1 MAFGEQFLHFPD
13 LFPLRR
19 SGEPWGNES
28 IDVDFV
34 GGPYRFT
41 GLDASQVE
49 ACHERFGELCRD
61 PSTDS
66 SPPTVTTRVFRVG
79 ANEFIPLDLSSGW
92 DYSFDRDY
100 SPTAVRLAGVD
111 FMGRLDWQSG
121 PNGADGSDEGRATA
135 PFAGTLW
142 THEPGG
148 GAFQCLHENFFRV
161 LVAYRLLALGGALLH
176 SAGVVS
182 KGWAH
187 LFLGRSGAGKSTL
200 SRLSQDSGRLVLSDD
215 MNALCP
221 AGEVADSEAPVV
233 VEKLPFAGDLGRI
246 PGPRSAY
253 PLRTLNRLLQG
264 EDAVRPLAT
273 SQAVALL
280 IACSPFVNSDPHRL
294 DALVANLE
302 ALAGKAPTQELEFA
316 LGDTFWTLLDE
327 GVEPPTS

>member
-19 SGEPWGNES
+19 SGEPWGTES
-28 IDVDFV
+28 VDIDFV

-41 GLDASQVE
+41 GLEPSQVE
-49 ACHERFGELCRD
+49 ACHDRFGELCRT
-61 PSTDS
+61 PS
-66 SPPTVTTRVFRVG
+66 PEGQAPTVSTRLFRVG
-79 ANEFIPLDLSSGW
+79 ANEFIPLDLASGW
-92 DYSFDRDY
+92 DYTFDRDY

-111 FMGRLDWQSG
+111 FMGRLDWESEPSLDALDQV
-121 PNGADGSDEGRATA
+121 

-142 THEPGG
+142 THEAGG
-148 GAFQCLHENFFRV
+148 AAFQCLHENFFRV

-200 SRLSQDSGRLVLSDD
+200 SRLSQASGRLVLSDD

-221 AGEVADSEAPVV
+221 AGETVDAEAPVV

-273 SQAVALL
+273 SQTVALL

-302 ALAGKAPTQELEFA
+302 ALAGRVPTQELEFA
-316 LGDTFWTLLDE
+316 LGDSFWSLLDD
-327 GVEPPTS
+327 GVEPAAS